1 MNFNTIKIE
10 KDSENFITS
19 IILDRPAQGKEA
31 RVNTINNE
39 MLDDLNNI
47 LDILYND
54 SETRVIIIRGA
65 NNTFSGGADIRPL
78 TGVSTSGTN
87 FSAWKFKKLVVKGQ
101 RTFKRLRDFP
111 IPIIASIEGYALG
124 GGLEM
129 AMNCDLRYASEE
141 AVFGQ
146 PEVKA
151 GLICG
156 WGGTQIMVRHI
167 GVGRTMELLLTGDV
181 IFAKKA
187 LEIGLINGIF
197 KKEKLEK
204 EVYKIA
210 KKIAINCSPIAV
222 AISKQM
228 VNFGGTVPLDI
239 GLEMESYGS
248 ALNAS
253 TEDFREG
260 MDAFLKR
267 KAKYQNK

>member
-19 IILDRPAQGKEA
+19 IILDRPAKGKEA

-39 MLDDLNNI
+39 MLDELNNI

-65 NNTFSGGADIRPL
+65 NNIFSGGADL
-78 TGVSTSGTN
+78 TRVSGSGTN

-101 RTFKRLRDFP
+101 RTFKRFRDFP
-111 IPIIASIEGYALG
+111 IPVIASIEGYAIG
-124 GGLEM
+124 GGLEL
-129 AMNCDLRYASEE
+129 AMNCDLRYASEG
-141 AVFGQ
+141 AMLGQ
-146 PEVKA
+146 PEVKI

-167 GVGRTMELLLTGDV
+167 GVGRTMELVLTGDV

-187 LEIGLINGIF
+187 FEIGLINGIF

-210 KKIAINCSPIAV
+210 KKIATNCSPIAV

-228 VNFGGTVPLDI
+228 INFGGTVPLDI

-260 MDAFLKR
+260 MDAYLKR
-267 KAKYQNK
+267 KVKYQNK